1 MEKLEW
7 CGHLMVKKFWWY
19 VYSFW
24 HDPGT
29 WHTQT
34 PHDDIGYTCITLQKS
49 IVVRSCNLCSDL
61 RDCCLIGCT
70 DLMNIQ
76 QAKAASKA
84 SSLLSDDI
92 WWNVTYWPAWQS
104 PGTSVC
110 HACNLFIEKFLL
122 LLLVRCVVYTRI
134 VFSSSRGVGVA
145 EVGRLKMMV
154 SVSISPLLMF

>member
-1 MEKLEW
+1 MMWPPDGEKILMICLFVLARSRNVTHTDTSW
-7 CGHLMVKKFWWY
+7 RHRLHLH
-19 VYSFW
+19 S
-24 HDPGT
+24 
-29 WHTQT
+29 
-34 PHDDIGYTCITLQKS
+34 ITLQKS